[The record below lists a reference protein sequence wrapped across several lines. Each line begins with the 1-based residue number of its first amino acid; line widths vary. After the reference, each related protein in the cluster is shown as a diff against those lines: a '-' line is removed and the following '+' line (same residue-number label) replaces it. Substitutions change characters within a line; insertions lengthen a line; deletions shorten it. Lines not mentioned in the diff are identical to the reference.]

1 MKSITIYGDSI
12 MRGTVP
18 DLDFRYQFRFQSLL
32 DKFLQ
37 SCSAIITNRSQFGA
51 TISKG
56 LHTVQRDMSRGA
68 SPEYALVEYGGND
81 CNFDWAAISADPDGQ
96 YFPETSPEDFLQR
109 LDDITRILKSSGVKP
124 VLMTLPPIDA
134 ERYLRFICRNGLSY
148 DRILSW
154 LGDVQMIYRFHELY
168 SNAISKFAL
177 GNDIP
182 LIDVRAEFL
191 NKRNLKELISPDG
204 IHPSEKGYDLL
215 RRIFETAFSVTENA
229 DNVIRQFE
237 LAFVR

>member
-18 DLDFRYQFRFQSLL
+18 DPDFRYQFRFQQLL

-37 SCSAIITNRSQFGA
+37 SCSATVTNRAQFGA

-56 LHTVQRDMSRGA
+56 LRTVQRDISRGDP
-68 SPEYALVEYGGND
+68 PEYALVEYGGND
-81 CNFDWAAISADPDGQ
+81 CNFDWPAISADPEGE
-96 YFPETSPEDFLQR
+96 YYPATSPGEFLR
-109 LDDITRILKSSGVKP
+109 KLDDIVGILKSSGVRP

-168 SNAISKFAL
+168 SNEVSKFAL
-177 GNDIP
+177 ENDLP
-182 LIDVRAEFL
+182 LIDVRVEFL
-191 NKRNLKELISPDG
+191 TRRNLKELISSDG

-215 RRIFETAFSVTENA
+215 RRIFETAFSCWEDP
-229 DNVIRQFE
+229 DNMNFRSG
-237 LAFVR
+237 LAFAD